1 MSEEL
6 SIEIDKKTYAKLKKL
21 ADANEC
27 TTNEEVGNAFTAAY
41 EDLDDSVFDEISI
54 MEKRDSILLIL
65 PADLYDSFQEEAD
78 NNSTSIEDELNV
90 FFEEHL
96 TASGE
101 EFEEDSGE
109 YEEEEETEEESE
121 DDEVVEDDE
130 EESEESAD
138 DSSEESNEDEA
149 EEDEA
154 QSIVIDKET
163 YINLK
168 KLADANECSINEE
181 IGKAFSTAYE
191 DMDEETLEKID
202 VMPRKDMVYVLL
214 PKDLYDSF
222 QEEADKNSTE
232 IEEELKVFFEEHLAA
247 SGEEFEEDS
256 EEAEEEYEEEET
268 EEADNDS
275 NEEDLEED
283 EEKPRSKKTESKGLF
298 GMLTDAVGDFV
309 EDLISGEE
317 DHTKKKNE
325 D

>member
-21 ADANEC
+21 ANTNEC
-27 TTNEEVGNAFTAAY
+27 TVNEEVGTAFTAAY
-41 EDLDDSVFDEISI
+41 EDLDDSVFDEIAI
-54 MEKRDSILLIL
+54 MEKRDSVLLIL

-96 TASGE
+96 AASA
-101 EFEEDSGE
+101 
-109 YEEEEETEEESE
+109 EESE
-121 DDEVVEDDE
+121 G
-130 EESEESAD
+130 
-138 DSSEESNEDEA
+138 DSSESENESEGSKEESQDDSGVSEAEASKNDENSEDD

-154 QSIVIDKET
+154 QSIVIDKEV
-163 YINLK
+163 YIKLK

-181 IGKAFSTAYE
+181 IGKAFSAAYE
-191 DMDEETLEKID
+191 DMDDATLEKID
-202 VMPRKDMVYVLL
+202 VMPRKDTVYVLL

-247 SGEEFEEDS
+247 SGKGS
-256 EEAEEEYEEEET
+256 EEESEEGSEEEET
-268 EEADNDS
+268 EAGSE
-275 NEEDLEED
+275 NEESTEEDASED
-283 EEKPRSKKTESKGLF
+283 EEESDDEKSRAKKPENKGLF
-298 GMLTDAVGDFV
+298 GMITESVGEFV
-309 EDLISGEE
+309 EDLIGGAKK
-317 DHTKKKNE
+317 DHKKKKDE